1 MKIIY
6 YAILGFI
13 QGLTEP
19 IPVSSS
25 GHMVIFKNLL
35 KMENLGDL
43 NFEVIA
49 NFGSLLAVL
58 FFYRKKIFALIKD
71 FFSYLSSKD
80 KKYYDNYKYCWL
92 IVVGCIPAGILGL
105 LLKDKIELISENI
118 KIIGLALLVTALM
131 LFIVKNING
140 KKDSNQI
147 TFIDALKIG
156 FFQVIAL
163 FPGISR
169 SGSTIVG
176 GLLCNLKKDVA
187 FDYSFMLYI
196 PISFATMLLGVID
209 LANASNLSELFIP
222 YLIGM
227 TISMIVTYF
236 SLKVFSEIVKKNKLI
251 YFVIYCIIVGSLVLL
266 FL

>member
-1 MKIIY
+1 MII
-6 YAILGFI
+6 
-13 QGLTEP
+13 
-19 IPVSSS
+19 
-25 GHMVIFKNLL
+25 
-35 KMENLGDL
+35 
-43 NFEVIA
+43 
-49 NFGSLLAVL
+49 
-58 FFYRKKIFALIKD
+58 
-71 FFSYLSSKD
+71 
-80 KKYYDNYKYCWL
+80 
-92 IVVGCIPAGILGL
+92 
-105 LLKDKIELISENI
+105 ISENV
-118 KIIGLALLVTALM
+118 KIIGFALLVTALM

-147 TFIDALKIG
+147 TFIDAVKIG

-196 PISFATMLLGVID
+196 PISFATMLLGIID
-209 LANASNLSELFIP
+209 LASASNLSDLFVP

-227 TISMIVTYF
+227 SISMIVTYF

-251 YFVIYCIIVGSLVLL
+251 YFVIYCIIVGS
-266 FL
+266 